1 MAVTV
6 LPSHTAQTAR
16 ASLLTPLL
24 QSLIVRTELQ
34 ALVYDILPPTTAIID
49 YAIGL
54 EKLSANG
61 QLFVGAKTNGIK
73 FVADNL
79 NYVRRLESR
88 LI

>member
-1 MAVTV
+1 M
-6 LPSHTAQTAR
+6 HQ
-16 ASLLTPLL
+16 SLLTLL
-24 QSLIVRTELQ
+24 PQSLAVRNELQ

-54 EKLSANG
+54 EKPSANG

-73 FVADNL
+73 FVTDNL
-79 NYVRRLESR
+79 NYVRRFELR